1 MVLEEAELFQH
12 LKNSQWPD
20 LVKSDGTFDTFDCI
34 SKESGIYAELKSR
47 RTHYDDL
54 LIEKIKWDNL
64 VLHADT
70 LQLRPWYINSTP
82 QGIYAFDLS
91 EVSMPEWQERLMPA
105 TTDFGNRQKI
115 GKIVGFLS
123 ISEAMTLADLS
134 V

>member
-20 LVKSDGTFDTFDCI
+20 LVKSNGTYDTFDCI
-34 SKESGIYAELKSR
+34 SQEAGIYAELKSR

-54 LIEKIKWDNL
+54 LIEKKKWDNL
-64 VLHADT
+64 ILHADT

-91 EVSMPEWQERLMPA
+91 NRSVPVWEHRTMPI
-105 TTDFGNRQKI
+105 TTDFANKQKTL
-115 GKIVGFLS
+115 KIVGFLH
-123 ISEAMTLADLS
+123 ISEGIKLADLS

>member
-20 LVKSDGTFDTFDCI
+20 LVKSNNTYDTFDCI
-34 SKESGIYAELKSR
+34 SQKAGIYAELKSR

-54 LIEKIKWDNL
+54 LIEKKKWDNL
-64 VLHADT
+64 LLHSDS

-82 QGIYAFDLS
+82 QGIYAFDLNNLLS
-91 EVSMPEWQERLMPA
+91 PKWEERVMPV
-105 TTDFGNRQKI
+105 TTDFINKQKTL
-115 GKIVGFLS
+115 KIVGFLHIKDS
-123 ISEAMTLADLS
+123 WHLADLS